1 MFVFVIH
8 TPTIAEVG
16 PWYVASGTCSS
27 IQVITELVHCLCRD
41 GADMQY
47 THVILEYTD
56 TCNEQYTCT
65 YIVVYA
71 SHAHF
76 KDLWTNTCG
85 LVSRRGTCFWDCR
98 STHVQQSVKSV
109 RMTKRTYT
117 IYGTT
122 LKEFRGCERS
132 FAPHRMR
139 GNGSFSRQP
148 GTLFITLGAAA
159 LSRTHR
165 SRHGLHG
172 VVVAFTLSV
181 FSSVFVPGS

>member
-1 MFVFVIH
+1 M
-8 TPTIAEVG
+8 
-16 PWYVASGTCSS
+16 
-27 IQVITELVHCLCRD
+27 
-41 GADMQY
+41 
-47 THVILEYTD
+47 
-56 TCNEQYTCT
+56 
-65 YIVVYA
+65 
-71 SHAHF
+71 
-76 KDLWTNTCG
+76 
-85 LVSRRGTCFWDCR
+85 
-98 STHVQQSVKSV
+98 QQSVKSV

-181 FSSVFVPGS
+181 FSSAFVPGS